1 MRIALAKSQIL
12 KFRVLKMSKNMILID
27 NITFSKK
34 NERLVGE
41 LSLADCPRL
50 EALMQSF
57 DLKNSLHIGYAGL
70 ISYELQG
77 KTDAAGQ
84 HLLKLAIMSSLTTS
98 CQRCL
103 GAMPLNVNLNFTYL
117 IGDVSDTDVESVDI
131 DNSDDYDL
139 QQANKAMDLIALIE
153 DEIIMAMPIAPM
165 HEEGCVEA
173 AMQSGE
179 KPNPFAVLKGL
190 IKS

>member
-1 MRIALAKSQIL
+1 
-12 KFRVLKMSKNMILID
+12 MSKQTLLID
-27 NITFSKK
+27 NIAFAKK
-34 NERLVGE
+34 NERLAGE
-41 LSLADCPRL
+41 LSLEDCSRL
-50 EALMQSF
+50 DELLQSST
-57 DLKNSLHIGYAGL
+57 DSKVSRTGL
-70 ISYELQG
+70 ISYALQG
-77 KTDAAGQ
+77 KTDAVGQ
-84 HLLKLAIMSSLTTS
+84 HILQLSIACKLTTS

-103 GAMPLNVNLNFTYL
+103 NAMPLNLNLNFNYL
-117 IGDVSDTDVESVDI
+117 IGDVSDIDVEAVDV
-131 DNSDDYDL
+131 DNSDEYDL

-165 HEEGCVEA
+165 HEEGCSEA

>member
-1 MRIALAKSQIL
+1 
-12 KFRVLKMSKNMILID
+12 MSKNTLLID
-27 NITFSKK
+27 NIAFSKK
-34 NERLVGE
+34 NDYLKGE
-41 LSLADCPRL
+41 LSLQDFSRL
-50 EALMQSF
+50 EELMQSSN
-57 DLKNSLHIGYAGL
+57 LTNLSKVSYTGL
-70 ISYELQG
+70 ISYVLQG
-77 KTDAAGQ
+77 KTDAIGQ
-84 HLLKLAIMSSLTTS
+84 HILQLAIISSFTTV

-103 GAMPLNVNLNFTYL
+103 NAMPLNMNLNFNYL
-117 IGDVSDTDVESVDI
+117 IGEVSDIDVEAVDV

-165 HEEGCVEA
+165 HEVGCTEL

>member
-1 MRIALAKSQIL
+1 MTKQTL
-12 KFRVLKMSKNMILID
+12 LID
-27 NITFSKK
+27 NITFAKK
-34 NERLVGE
+34 NEHLAGE
-41 LSLADCPRL
+41 LSLADCDRVDEL
-50 EALMQSF
+50 LRSST
-57 DLKNSLHIGYAGL
+57 DSKVSHAGL
-70 ISYELQG
+70 ISYVLQG

-84 HLLKLAIMSSLTTS
+84 HILQLSIACKLTTS

-103 GAMPLNVNLNFTYL
+103 NAMPLNLHLNFNYL
-117 IGDVSDTDVESVDI
+117 IGDVNDTYVEAVDV

-165 HEEGCVEA
+165 HEEGCTEMA
-173 AMQSGE
+173 TESGE

>member
-1 MRIALAKSQIL
+1 
-12 KFRVLKMSKNMILID
+12 MSKNTLLID
-27 NITFSKK
+27 NTTFSKK
-34 NERLVGE
+34 NELIEGE
-41 LSLADCPRL
+41 LSLQDLPRL
-50 EALMQSF
+50 DELMHSSN
-57 DLKNSLHIGYAGL
+57 LSNPTKINYSGL
-70 ISYELQG
+70 IDYALRG

-84 HLLKLAIMSSLTTS
+84 HILQLTVVCTLTTA

-103 GAMPLNVNLNFTYL
+103 NEMPLNLNLKFNYL
-117 IGDVSDTDVESVDI
+117 IGEVSDTDVEAVEV

-165 HEEGCVEA
+165 HEEGCTELTT
-173 AMQSGE
+173 QSGE

>member
-1 MRIALAKSQIL
+1 
-12 KFRVLKMSKNMILID
+12 MSKPTLLID
-27 NITFSKK
+27 NIAFSNK
-34 NERLVGE
+34 NDRIEGE
-41 LSLADCPRL
+41 LSLQDCPRL
-50 EALMQSF
+50 DELMKSS
-57 DLKNSLHIGYAGL
+57 SLTTPTKINHTGL
-70 ISYELQG
+70 ISYVLQG

-84 HLLKLAIMSSLTTS
+84 HILQLSILSNLTTS

-103 GAMPLNVNLNFTYL
+103 NAMPLNINLNFNYL
-117 IGDVSDTDVESVDI
+117 VGEVSDTDVEAVDV

-165 HEEGCVEA
+165 HEVGCTEQA
-173 AMQSGE
+173 TQSGE

-190 IKS
+190 IKP

>member
-1 MRIALAKSQIL
+1 
-12 KFRVLKMSKNMILID
+12 MSMNTILID
-27 NITFSKK
+27 NIAFSKK
-34 NERLVGE
+34 NDRIEGE
-41 LSLADCPRL
+41 LSLQDFPRL
-50 EALMQSF
+50 EELMQSSN
-57 DLKNSLHIGYAGL
+57 LTNPTKISYTGL
-70 ISYELQG
+70 ISYVLQG
-77 KTDAAGQ
+77 KTDSVGQ
-84 HLLKLAIMSSLTTS
+84 HILQLTVACNLTTA

-103 GAMPLNVNLNFTYL
+103 NAMPLNLSLNFNYL
-117 IGDVSDTDVESVDI
+117 IGEVSDTDVEAVDV

-165 HEEGCVEA
+165 HEEGCSELTT
-173 AMQSGE
+173 QSGE

>member
-1 MRIALAKSQIL
+1 LLQSSTDAKVS
-12 KFRVLKMSKNMILID
+12 R
-27 NITFSKK
+27 T
-34 NERLVGE
+34 
-41 LSLADCPRL
+41 
-50 EALMQSF
+50 
-57 DLKNSLHIGYAGL
+57 GL
-70 ISYELQG
+70 ISYVLQG

-84 HLLKLAIMSSLTTS
+84 HILQLSIACKLITS

-103 GAMPLNVNLNFTYL
+103 NSMPLSLNLSFNYL
-117 IGDVSDTDVESVDI
+117 IGEVSDTDVSAVDI

-165 HEEGCVEA
+165 HEGGCAE
-173 AMQSGE
+173 MITQSGE

-190 IKS
+190 IKT

>member
-1 MRIALAKSQIL
+1 
-12 KFRVLKMSKNMILID
+12 MSMNTLLID
-27 NITFSKK
+27 NIAFSKK
-34 NERLVGE
+34 NERIEGE
-41 LSLADCPRL
+41 LSLQDCPRL
-50 EALMQSF
+50 EELMQSTN
-57 DLKNSLHIGYAGL
+57 LTNPTKINHTGL
-70 ISYELQG
+70 ISYVLQG

-84 HLLKLAIMSSLTTS
+84 HVLQLTIVSSLTTA

-103 GAMPLNVNLNFTYL
+103 NAMPLHINLNFNYL
-117 IGDVSDTDVESVDI
+117 IGEVSDTDVEAVDV

-139 QQANKAMDLIALIE
+139 QQANREMDLIALIE

-165 HEEGCVEA
+165 HEEGCTELKT
-173 AMQSGE
+173 QSGE

>member
-1 MRIALAKSQIL
+1 MNTL
-12 KFRVLKMSKNMILID
+12 LID
-27 NITFSKK
+27 NIAFSKK
-34 NERLVGE
+34 NERIEGE
-41 LSLADCPRL
+41 LSLQDCPRL
-50 EALMQSF
+50 EELMQSTN
-57 DLKNSLHIGYAGL
+57 LTNPTKINHTGL
-70 ISYELQG
+70 ISYVLQG

-84 HLLKLAIMSSLTTS
+84 HVLQLTIVSSLTTA

-103 GAMPLNVNLNFTYL
+103 NAMPLHINLNFNYL
-117 IGDVSDTDVESVDI
+117 IGEVSDTDVEAVDV

-139 QQANKAMDLIALIE
+139 QQANREMDLIALIE

-165 HEEGCVEA
+165 HEEGCTELKT
-173 AMQSGE
+173 QSGE